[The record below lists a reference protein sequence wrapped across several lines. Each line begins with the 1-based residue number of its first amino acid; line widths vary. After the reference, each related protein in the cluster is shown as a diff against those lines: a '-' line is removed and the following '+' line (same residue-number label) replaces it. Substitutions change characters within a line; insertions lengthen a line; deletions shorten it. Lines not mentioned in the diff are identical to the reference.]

1 MFGDA
6 LCKARN
12 IRNISHFGVTV
23 KMILESFSAIAM
35 CTLSDILT
43 LSLPLT
49 LQAEMKKEL
58 IPLKKNLRGLYE
70 AKQECDDIT
79 VHMKVSINTQIR
91 ETLEASARLLT

>member
-1 MFGDA
+1 MCGDA